1 MDAVASIWL
10 VHGLN
15 GLASASTL
23 FLVAVGLS
31 LIFGVTRVVNFAHG
45 SFFMLGLYVAYSF
58 VDKFAP
64 VVDSYLGF
72 GWGYWLSLPL
82 TALVVAC
89 LGALV
94 EVFLLRRLYASQ
106 ELFLLLATFACVL
119 IIQDTVLWLWGS
131 QDLLGPRA
139 PGLAFSIQVGDQKF
153 PAYDLFLIVMGPL
166 ILLLMQFFLHHTQLG
181 LLVRAA
187 SHDREMVSA
196 LGVPQ
201 SYLFTSVFALGC
213 ALAGL
218 AGALQLPK
226 EPAHLGLDLSV
237 IGDAFVVVVVG
248 GLGSMTGAFLAAILV
263 GMVKAICIAI
273 GSFEWNDLTF
283 SLSKL
288 TLVAEFIVMAIVLI
302 VRPSGLMGK
311 EIKPYHTHNYSFQMQ
326 IPIVHQQ
333 WLWIVF
339 LSVLFLLPL
348 WSQPWPY
355 IAIIGIDVLIACL
368 MAASL
373 QWLMG
378 PVGLNSF
385 GHSAWL
391 GVGSYTAALL
401 SLKLSLPM
409 WGALLLA
416 PFMAAV
422 VALVLG
428 WFCIRLS
435 GVYLAMLTLAA
446 GQILWSIAFQW
457 DSLTGGSNGLT
468 GVWPSPMLSDKSN
481 FYMLCLILVSIG
493 VFMLMKLAQSPFGW
507 MLRASRDTDVRAQA
521 IGIPIF
527 KLRWLAFVISA
538 FFAGL
543 AGALFAFSKGSISP
557 DVLSIQKSMD
567 ALLMVLLGGIESA
580 TGPIWGAWVMT
591 GLQDTLSRNTEYW
604 RAVWGGVMLLLII
617 AFPQGLATFQNYRWF
632 LLFKRAST

>member
-1 MDAVASIWL
+1 
-10 VHGLN
+10 
-15 GLASASTL
+15 
-23 FLVAVGLS
+23 
-31 LIFGVTRVVNFAHG
+31 
-45 SFFMLGLYVAYSF
+45 
-58 VDKFAP
+58 
-64 VVDSYLGF
+64 
-72 GWGYWLSLPL
+72 
-82 TALVVAC
+82 
-89 LGALV
+89 
-94 EVFLLRRLYASQ
+94 
-106 ELFLLLATFACVL
+106 
-119 IIQDTVLWLWGS
+119 
-131 QDLLGPRA
+131 
-139 PGLAFSIQVGDQKF
+139 
-153 PAYDLFLIVMGPL
+153 
-166 ILLLMQFFLHHTQLG
+166 
-181 LLVRAA
+181 
-187 SHDREMVSA
+187 
-196 LGVPQ
+196 
-201 SYLFTSVFALGC
+201 
-213 ALAGL
+213 
-218 AGALQLPK
+218 
-226 EPAHLGLDLSV
+226 
-237 IGDAFVVVVVG
+237 
-248 GLGSMTGAFLAAILV
+248 
-263 GMVKAICIAI
+263 
-273 GSFEWNDLTF
+273 
-283 SLSKL
+283 
-288 TLVAEFIVMAIVLI
+288 
-302 VRPSGLMGK
+302 
-311 EIKPYHTHNYSFQMQ
+311 
-326 IPIVHQQ
+326 
-333 WLWIVF
+333 
-339 LSVLFLLPL
+339 
-348 WSQPWPY
+348 
-355 IAIIGIDVLIACL
+355 LIACL

-481 FYMLCLILVSIG
+481 FYMLCFILVSIG

-521 IGIPIF
+521 IGIPVF

-591 GLQDTLSRNTEYW
+591 GLQDTFSRNTEYW

-617 AFPQGLATFQNYRWF
+617 AFPQGLATFQNYLWF